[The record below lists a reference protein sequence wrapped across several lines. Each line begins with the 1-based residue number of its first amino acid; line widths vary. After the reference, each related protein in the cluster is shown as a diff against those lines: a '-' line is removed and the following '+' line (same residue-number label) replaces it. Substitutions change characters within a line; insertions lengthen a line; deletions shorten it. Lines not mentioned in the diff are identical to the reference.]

1 MTTPIDSDA
10 ASLEL
15 SSNRTAMSFERT
27 MMSTDRT
34 LMSAARTSISLI
46 GFGFTIFQFF
56 HALNDKFL
64 NSRLPAEAPR
74 RFGGSLILLGM
85 ILLVM
90 ALWFHRQEV
99 LALRARRQRLFEE
112 GLIRQP
118 AVHKT
123 SAAVSVSVLMLVVG
137 ALAMLSVAT
146 HSGIF

>member
-1 MTTPIDSDA
+1 MSQPVDPDA
-10 ASLEL
+10 ASVEL

-64 NSRLPAEAPR
+64 NSQLPPEAPR
-74 RFGGSLILLGM
+74 RFGGSLILLGI

-99 LALRARRQRLFEE
+99 TALRSRRQRLFED
-112 GLIRQP
+112 GLIHQP
-118 AVHKT
+118 AVHRT
-123 SAAVSVSVLMLVVG
+123 SAAVSISVLMLIVG
-137 ALAMLSVAT
+137 ALAMWSVAT

>member
-1 MTTPIDSDA
+1 
-10 ASLEL
+10 
-15 SSNRTAMSFERT
+15 
-27 MMSTDRT
+27 
-34 LMSAARTSISLI
+34 MSAARTSIALI

-56 HALNDKFL
+56 HTLNDKFL

-74 RFGGSLILLGM
+74 RFGGALILLGI

-99 LALRARRQRLFEE
+99 KALHRRRQHLFAE
-112 GLIRQP
+112 GLIRHP

-123 SAAVSVSVLMLVVG
+123 SAAVSISVLMLVLG
-137 ALAMLSVAT
+137 ALAMWSVAT